1 MQNDINK
8 GTKNKNEITNEM
20 YKILKERVN
29 LLHSKKLSYK
39 EWIDYNNKNVSVNM
53 KSDKLTLFVYEDLL
67 NNDNFI
73 NRVNNYKQYIG
84 LSWQDIVKT
93 TNDQLVF
100 SKYTTDKDLLLNAS
114 SLSSLSK
121 DKKSTI
127 LYYWID
133 PNSTIIYKRLGHFM
147 NWEDPIT
154 KTKGI
159 IGMYYNLENLTDNFK
174 YINSVSKL
182 DIILLSLITIIISA
196 SICYIEENC
205 LTAIIKSLSF
215 LIISNFFILY
225 FLNKSEGINS
235 PNTELEKL
243 NNININVLSL
253 SFLSGIN
260 IFILNSFKNENKIK
274 LFKESSIEFS
284 IALILLL
291 TTLMR
296 KTNYITTDEVIKS
309 RISNQFKFD
318 FSILINTFIVMNYVI
333 FLLSKRFKFNY

>member
-1 MQNDINK
+1 M
-8 GTKNKNEITNEM
+8 
-20 YKILKERVN
+20 
-29 LLHSKKLSYK
+29 SYEK
-39 EWIDYNNKNVSVNM
+39 WIDYNNKNISVNM
-53 KSDKLTLFVYEDLL
+53 NSDNSDKLTIFVYEDLL

-73 NRVNNYKQYIG
+73 NRVNAYKQYIG

-100 SKYTTDKDLLLNAS
+100 SKYTTDKDLLLNAN

-121 DKKSTI
+121 DKRSTI

-147 NWEDPIT
+147 NWQDPVS
-154 KTKGI
+154 KTKGV

-174 YINSVSKL
+174 YIHSVSKL
-182 DIILLSLITIIISA
+182 DIILLSLITIIISS
-196 SICYIEENC
+196 SICYIEKNC
-205 LTAIIKSLSF
+205 LNSNSKIKAILF
-215 LIISNFFILY
+215 LLISNFFILY

-260 IFILNSFKNENKIK
+260 IFILNSFKNENRIK
-274 LFKESSIEFS
+274 LFKESSVEFS

-296 KTNYITTDEVIKS
+296 KTNYTTTDEVIKS

-318 FSILINTFIVMNYVI
+318 FSILINTFIVMNYII
-333 FLLSKRFKFNY
+333 FLLSKRFRFNY